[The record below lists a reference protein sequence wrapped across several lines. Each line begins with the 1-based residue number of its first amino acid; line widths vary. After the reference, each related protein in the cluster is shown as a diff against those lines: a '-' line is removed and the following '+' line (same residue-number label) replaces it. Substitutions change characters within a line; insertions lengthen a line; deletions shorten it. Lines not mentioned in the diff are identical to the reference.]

1 VTSNSNHFFE
11 FEKKISKI
19 SIENRNKKKLENVLQ
34 KRHLNQ
40 NVMQP
45 PKLLSFNEKIKKRL
59 KFSSEELVVQQKLF
73 AAAPNKTTHVFKS
86 LKGFH

>member
-1 VTSNSNHFFE
+1 LK
-11 FEKKISKI
+11 KKISKI
-19 SIENRNKKKLENVLQ
+19 SIVKQKQKKLQNVLQ

-40 NVMQP
+40 NVMQQ
-45 PKLLSFNEKIKKRL
+45 PKLLSFDEKIKKRL
-59 KFSSEELVVQQKLF
+59 EFSSEEFVVQQKLF